1 MLPRSSAPGAAHLF
15 SDRWTVTLEAW
26 DFPRWAAWAAP
37 STDNRI
43 VTKPI
48 AAVSWVGRPFY
59 ATRLSCSMRTAGPA
73 CVDAIHHG

>member
-1 MLPRSSAPGAAHLF
+1 MLPRSLAPGAAHLF

-48 AAVSWVGRPFY
+48 AAVSWAGRPFY
-59 ATRLSCSMRTAGPA
+59 EHWVSIDLAVLFDAYSRSRLR
-73 CVDAIHHG
+73 